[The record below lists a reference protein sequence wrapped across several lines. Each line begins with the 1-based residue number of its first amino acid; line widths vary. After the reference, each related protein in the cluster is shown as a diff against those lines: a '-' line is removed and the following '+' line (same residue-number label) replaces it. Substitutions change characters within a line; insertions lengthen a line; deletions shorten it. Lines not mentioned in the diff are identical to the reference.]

1 MHPYFK
7 RRVEVNNARCDF
19 KRTIERIAN
28 ECNIDINIKIYTDS
42 PVITVWDKSV
52 TAVISAAGVA
62 TNPDVQLGKSWSMF
76 LTNLEKELKN
86 QKEKK

>member
-1 MHPYFK
+1 MHPYFERMVELNK
-7 RRVEVNNARCDF
+7 ARRDF
-19 KRTIERIAN
+19 KSAIERIAD
-28 ECNIDINIKIYTDS
+28 ECNIAVNIKIYTDS
-42 PVITVWDKSV
+42 PVVTVWDKAV